1 MKIFSNRLFSAIICL
16 LMALCLLLTACGEK
30 TDTKQSNAQKSETAN
45 NQETD
50 SETNKP
56 EIEEE
61 PEIEEP
67 TEDEPAGE
75 ENPTPTPTP
84 KPSTPGTTTP
94 TISGTLNP
102 NPSAP
107 SYGNF
112 TPNQTLDIVS
122 NIFTDSLVYTG
133 YNLAKH
139 NNSGLRWT
147 YILASQKR
155 NKGWL
160 SKIGYGGGST
170 GYETTADGKPDIAYF
185 EKRGLVCA
193 SFVSYV
199 YYNYLPNVAGI
210 DTSML
215 TRPNDS
221 KNAHDVYNA
230 ALNWVKKG
238 YSELIPFEASISSGK
253 RIKFRSS
260 KDIPIGSIM
269 VFCKTSQ
276 KNSSNPRGGHVAIYA
291 GYSKNAAG
299 EENHWVI
306 HVGNDNG
313 PEFCS
318 VERMNADPRD
328 PHWPL
333 AVISAPKNIRFGAAL
348 QIEVLDE
355 VGNAVSGANI
365 SLKDVNGK
373 NYTLSPTNTSGV
385 TSIEYLNYLSVTAT
399 LTVPEGYTCNL
410 PSQSI
415 ALTSKNNSLNKLT
428 FTLKKKPTENE
439 EETDTENPDNN
450 TDTTE

>member
-1 MKIFSNRLFSAIICL
+1 MKIFSNKLFSAFICL
-16 LMALCLLLTACGEK
+16 IMAISLFLTSCGENTESK
-30 TDTKQSNAQKSETAN
+30 KPAKADKETVNTEKPSEKDDVPKV
-45 NQETD
+45 E
-50 SETNKP
+50 EEP

-61 PEIEEP
+61 PEVEQKPEISP
-67 TEDEPAGE
+67 KPS
-75 ENPTPTPTP
+75 NPTPAP
-84 KPSTPGTTTP
+84 KPTTP
-94 TISGTLNP
+94 TLSGTFNP

-112 TPNQTLDIVS
+112 TPNQTLDIAS
-122 NIFTDSLVYTG
+122 NIFTDALVYTG
-133 YNLAKH
+133 YNLEKH

-160 SKIGYGGGST
+160 SKIRYGGGST
-170 GYETTADGKPDIAYF
+170 GYETTSDGKPDIAYF

-215 TRPNDS
+215 AKPNDP

-230 ALNWVKKG
+230 ALNWVKSG
-238 YSELIPFEASISSGK
+238 YSELIPFQASISSGK

-260 KDIPIGSIM
+260 KDIPIGSVM

-291 GYSKNAAG
+291 GYSKNSEG

-348 QIEVLDE
+348 KIDVKDDE
-355 VGNAVSGANI
+355 GNAVSGVKI
-365 SLKDVNGK
+365 DLKDTKGK
-373 NYTLSPTNTSGV
+373 SYNLSQTNAEGV
-385 TSIEYLNYLSVTAT
+385 TSIEYLNYIDVVAT
-399 LTVPEGYTCNL
+399 LTLPDGYLCDATT
-410 PSQSI
+410 QSI
-415 ALTSKNNSLNKLT
+415 KLTSKNNSLNT
-428 FTLKKKPTENE
+428 ISFILKKKPTENE
-439 EETDTENPDNN
+439 EETDPENPD
-450 TDTTE
+450 TEMTE

>member
-1 MKIFSNRLFSAIICL
+1 MKILNNKLFSAFVCM
-16 LMALCLLLTACGEK
+16 LMAICLLLTSCGEK
-30 TDTKQSNAQKSETAN
+30 AESKKPAKADKETVN
-45 NQETD
+45 TE
-50 SETNKP
+50 KP
-56 EIEEE
+56 AEKEEE
-61 PEIEEP
+61 PEIEE
-67 TEDEPAGE
+67 EPQIE
-75 ENPTPTPTP
+75 EEPEVEQKPEISPKPSNPTPAP
-84 KPSTPGTTTP
+84 KPTTP
-94 TISGTLNP
+94 TLSGTFNP

-112 TPNQTLDIVS
+112 TPNQTLDIAS

-133 YNLAKH
+133 YNLTKH

-155 NKGWL
+155 SKGWL

-170 GYETTADGKPDIAYF
+170 GYETTADGKPDIKYF

-238 YSELIPFEASISSGK
+238 YSELIPFQASISSGK

-291 GYSKNAAG
+291 GYSKNSAG

-318 VERMNADPRD
+318 VERMNADPYD

-348 QIEVLDE
+348 QIKVSDQD
-355 VGNAVSGANI
+355 GNAVNGVKV
-365 SLKDVNGK
+365 SLKDKNGK
-373 NYTLSPTNTSGV
+373 AYTLSATNQEGV
-385 TSIEYLNYLSVTAT
+385 TSIEYLNYLGVTAT
-399 LTVPEGYTCNL
+399 ITVPEGYTCEA
-410 PSQSI
+410 PTQSI
-415 ALTSKNNSLNKLT
+415 TLTTKNNSLNTLS
-428 FTLKKKPTENE
+428 FTINKTPV
-439 EETDTENPDNN
+439 ENPDQGDDNTENSDN
-450 TDTTE
+450 TDIVE